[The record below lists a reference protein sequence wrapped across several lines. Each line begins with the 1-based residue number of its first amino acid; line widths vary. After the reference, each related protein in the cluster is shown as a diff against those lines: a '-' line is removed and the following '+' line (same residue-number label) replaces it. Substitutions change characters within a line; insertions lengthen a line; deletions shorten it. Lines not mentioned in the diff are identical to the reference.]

1 MVRFFIYIIYR
12 KTYFMLNFDEIK
24 DIIDALPMSVDKND
38 KEIVSKIRT
47 VASQLGFAL
56 PERDCKCQDRYSDL
70 SVKLKLWLKKHAD
83 GFCKYTMKLGIVRYT
98 PFGNAYNLVLT
109 DKQAEWILEN
119 DEEGSKFITR
129 IVSDIPETSLESTKE
144 DSNINYQTNDL
155 SVPESAEMTKTQPK
169 KTRKRKEANN
179 G

>member
-1 MVRFFIYIIYR
+1 
-12 KTYFMLNFDEIK
+12 MLTFEQLK
-24 DIIDALPMSVDKND
+24 DIIDALPMSVDKNN
-38 KEIVSKIRT
+38 KEIVSKIRK

-70 SVKLKLWLKKHAD
+70 SAKLKLWLKNHKD

-109 DKQAEWILEN
+109 DEQAEWILEN
-119 DEEGSKFITR
+119 DKEGAKFINEIAEATSRAEATR

-144 DSNINYQTNDL
+144 DSNIIILEKENN
-155 SVPESAEMTKTQPK
+155 VPENTETSQKQTTKK
-169 KTRKRKEANN
+169 SRKRKNN
-179 G
+179 DA

>member
-1 MVRFFIYIIYR
+1 
-12 KTYFMLNFDEIK
+12 MLTFEEIK
-24 DIIDALPMSVDKND
+24 DIIDALPMSVNKND

-98 PFGNAYNLVLT
+98 PFGNAYNLTLT
-109 DKQAEWILEN
+109 DEQAEWIIAN
-119 DEEGSKFITR
+119 DPEGSKFITR
-129 IVSDIPETSLESTKE
+129 IVSDIPETSLESAKE
-144 DSNINYQTNDL
+144 DSNIIILEKENN
-155 SVPESAEMTKTQPK
+155 VPENAEMLQIQPVKKTRK
-169 KTRKRKEANN
+169 RKEAKTRKRKEANN

>member
-1 MVRFFIYIIYR
+1 
-12 KTYFMLNFDEIK
+12 MLTFEEIK
-24 DIIDALPMSVDKND
+24 DIIDALPMSVNKND

-70 SVKLKLWLKKHAD
+70 SVKLKLWLKKHKD

-109 DKQAEWILEN
+109 NEMAEWILEN
-119 DEEGSKFITR
+119 DEEGSKFITI
-129 IVSDIPETSLESTKE
+129 IVTDIAETSSNDAKE
-144 DSNINYQTNDL
+144 DSNIIILEKENNVSENTD
-155 SVPESAEMTKTQPK
+155 VPQIQPVK
-169 KTRKRKEANN
+169 KTRKRKNSDA
-179 G
+179 